1 MGKRGPLPKLRP
13 YVVPTRAPRGSS
25 GVVRGQERERLLEI
39 PTGLTSG
46 AKRRWQT
53 LAPLLVDDSRLRQD
67 TREALVTYC
76 RLADEADRLG
86 EQLNA
91 EGVVVTT
98 PHGRIPNPLAKILQG
113 VRSSML
119 RYGAVLGLDPTS
131 KARLEGSG
139 SLDRG
144 DSDDDELAAFFARHG

>member
-13 YVVPTRAPRGSS
+13 YVVPTRAARGSS
-25 GVVRGQERERLLEI
+25 GVVRGHDRERLLET
-39 PTGLTSG
+39 PPGLTSG
-46 AKRRWQT
+46 AKRRWST
-53 LAPLLVDDSRLRQD
+53 LAPLLVDDGRLRAD
-67 TREALVTYC
+67 TREALLTYA

-86 EQLNA
+86 DQLNA
-91 EGVVVTT
+91 EGVVIDT

-139 SLDRG
+139 SLDRDG
-144 DSDDDELAAFFARHG
+144 GEEDELEAFLAKHA